1 MDWRKLPPE
10 TLESHYNPRLAVPDH
25 PQWFADYAAWSA
37 AALARMPGTQDLRYG
52 PGPLQTLDVHPGA
65 GPDAPILVFIHG
77 GYWRALDKRDH
88 VFPLEA
94 HVAAGATVVNLNYDL
109 CPAITLVEMIGQVRA
124 AIDWIVAATSEIPGD
139 RNRIHL
145 AGHSAGAHLA
155 AMILHY
161 PTPVPIR
168 SAALL
173 SGVYDTETVLH
184 IPVNEAVRLDA
195 EMARATSAL
204 LHGPTQK
211 ANLLVVVGDA
221 EPEGWIGHSAAYHE
235 VCRKA
240 GLASDFWRLAG
251 EHHFSILKA
260 MGEPD
265 HPMFAWIRRQLA
277 QR

>member
-25 PQWFADYAAWSA
+25 QQWFADYAAWSA
-37 AALARMPGTQDLRYG
+37 AASARLGGSHDLRYG
-52 PGPLQTLDVHPGA
+52 PGPLQTLDVHPGGGA
-65 GPDAPILVFIHG
+65 DAPILVFIHG

-109 CPAITLVEMIGQVRA
+109 CPAITLPRMIDQVRA
-124 AIDWIVAATSEIPGD
+124 GLDWIATATAEIPGD
-139 RNRIHL
+139 RGRVHL

-155 AMILHY
+155 AMILHQS
-161 PTPVPIR
+161 TAVPVR
-168 SAALL
+168 SATLI
-173 SGVYDTETVLH
+173 SGVYDTDTVLH
-184 IPVNEAVRLDA
+184 IPVNETIGLDA
-195 EMARATSAL
+195 ETARATSPL
-204 LHGPTQK
+204 LHPPMQK
-211 ANLLVVVGDA
+211 ADLLVAVGDA
-221 EPEGWIGHSAAYHE
+221 EPEGWIGHSADYHE

-260 MGEPD
+260 MGTPD
-265 HPMFAWIRRQLA
+265 HPMFAWMRRQLA
-277 QR
+277 RR